1 MNLNKQTRN
10 WILSLCLMIIL
21 MVWGIYNISQV
32 WGAVKAIGRVL
43 FPFILGG
50 AMAFILNCP
59 MRFFEKVLK
68 HYVDGKDKLIRFISM
83 LLSYLLVVGVI
94 YFTVVM
100 VLPQL
105 IETITVLTNYIPDS
119 ISKLVD
125 WLTQTFHD
133 NPQISET
140 VQSMENEWINVAKSA
155 LTVLKDGTQNLL
167 ISVIGVAGQLI
178 AVMINFLIAFVFSI
192 YLLLQKEKLL
202 HHGDLVLQAA
212 FSKKHYD
219 RIRHI
224 LKLTNKVFAS
234 FVSGQCIEAVIFG
247 TLCYIGMSLASI
259 PYALTIAVVLA
270 LTALIPILG
279 AYIGMATGILLIVV
293 TDPMKALIFVA
304 VIVVIQQLEGNLI
317 YPKVVGT
324 SVGLPGV
331 WVLVAVTVGGSV
343 GGLAGMLVSVPVS
356 SVIYALTREW
366 VYKRLGEKESRS
378 TAVGKT
384 GGLASEGK
392 TAENTAENAG
402 GQSDAKQS
410 SAQPVTPEEK

>member
-10 WILSLCLMIIL
+10 WILSLCLIVIL

-32 WGAVKAIGRVL
+32 WGAVRAMGQVL

-59 MRFFEKVLK
+59 MRFFERVLK
-68 HYVDGKDKLIRFISM
+68 HFVDGRDKLIRFISM
-83 LLSYLLVVGVI
+83 FLSYLLVVGVI

-125 WLTQTFHD
+125 WLTQTFQD

-140 VQSMENEWINVAKSA
+140 VQSMESEWINVAKSA

-178 AVMINFLIAFVFSI
+178 AVFINFLIAFVFSI

-202 HHGDLVLQAA
+202 RHGDMLLQAA

-224 LKLTNKVFAS
+224 LKLTNRVFAS

-279 AYIGMATGILLIVV
+279 AYIGMATGVLLIVV
-293 TDPMKALIFVA
+293 TDPMKALIFVI

-331 WVLVAVTVGGSV
+331 WVLVAVTVGGNI
-343 GGLAGMLVSVPVS
+343 GGLAGMLVSVPVA
-356 SVIYALTREW
+356 SVLYALTREW
-366 VYKRLGEKESRS
+366 VYKRLTEKGVRTEPLKD
-378 TAVGKT
+378 AAAKK
-384 GGLASEGK
+384 AEGS
-392 TAENTAENAG
+392 
-402 GQSDAKQS
+402 GQTTQTVTE
-410 SAQPVTPEEK
+410 QPARPEEK